1 MKYNYY
7 TYLLVVLVLTSCYQ
21 LEKPEQPSTLLSE
34 QEMVNVLTQMSILSA
49 AKGINKRKLEEN
61 GILPKDFIFK
71 KYKIDSTVFAE
82 NNLYYSHNLESYN
95 RIYNRVKD
103 TLSLLKSKANK
114 KKLKKINANA
124 TNKKNAKA
132 LENKNP
138 KIISKRDSTIKAGLL
153 KKNQRSR
160 TLK

>member
-1 MKYNYY
+1 M
-7 TYLLVVLVLTSCYQ
+7 VLTSCYQ

-103 TLSLLKSKANK
+103 TLSLLKSKAN
-114 KKLKKINANA
+114 A